1 MRRLDVNMLMSMG
14 RFMEDYSSHLRQIQ
28 RIEAYQKGGDR
39 NQEAKGNF

>member
-14 RFMEDYSSHLRQIQ
+14 RFMEDYSSHSETDITDEG
-28 RIEAYQKGGDR
+28 IPKGEDR